1 MTLYDKA
8 ILFELVRDNNIEK
21 QSKKP
26 ISLSDMK
33 YTTIDLLDL
42 KFYREK
48 YFSVKLFYGRLPKMI
63 NNCFGDSSI
72 HLWSGVID
80 QIYYLSTKLSYNLVT
95 YSPIKYCNKRK

>member
-8 ILFELVRDNNIEK
+8 ISFELVRDNNIEK
-21 QSKKP
+21 QSKKQ

-42 KFYREK
+42 KFYHENNFR
-48 YFSVKLFYGRLPKMI
+48 VKLFYGRLPKMI

-72 HLWSGVID
+72 HLWSCVID
-80 QIYYLSTKLSYNLVT
+80 QIYYMSNKISYNLAS
-95 YSPIKYCNKRK
+95 YSSIKYCNKRR

>member
-8 ILFELVRDNNIEK
+8 ISFEFAGDNNIEK

-33 YTTIDLLDL
+33 YASIDLLDL
-42 KFYREK
+42 KFYHGK
-48 YFSVKLFYGRLPKMI
+48 YFRVKLFYGRLPEMI

-72 HLWSGVID
+72 DLWSGVID
-80 QIYYLSTKLSYNLVT
+80 QIYYMSNEISYNLAS
-95 YSPIKYCNKRK
+95 YSAIKYCNKRR